1 MNINYDL
8 LSKIKYL
15 ISVGKNIKE
24 ISYILNL
31 DYHYIEY
38 LLGKVKTDIIFS
50 SISDEFYLVAI
61 IDKLLN
67 KNNKERNSFPYMYQY
82 KILDMLNLSDEEI
95 IKRLNI
101 NMPRLLSFLRSMY
114 FMLYT
119 YDIDGVDK
127 SYLPIIKAK
136 IDNINKVY
144 REHRYTYS
152 IHDYEGSVDVLFP
165 DGSTQSRNI
174 VYGKS
179 FDFSDGDIKF
189 ICIADPHFGAYYENV
204 DYIKMVYD
212 YASKHGIKYI
222 VVLGDL
228 IEGNCFSYDR
238 CLPQYKSIDSQVNH
252 VFQDY
257 CYDSNIK
264 NIILLGNHDFSAYT
278 KEGID
283 ISKKLSVR
291 DDFSIVGFKEAYLKV
306 RDEYITLKH
315 EVSKIVSC
323 INNPCTSLN
332 LIGHSHQYRIT
343 YNDDSVTMK
352 VPTLSDIYAGIGYTI
367 NKGFVVC
374 ELNFDSYGL
383 CNIETEF
390 VRFDKDETVKF
401 QMTIK

>member
-1 MNINYDL
+1 MNINFDL

-50 SISDEFYLVAI
+50 SISDEFYLVSI

-352 VPTLSDIYAGIGYTI
+352 VPTLSDIYAGIGYII

-401 QMTIK
+401 QRTIK

>member
-1 MNINYDL
+1 MNINFDF

-50 SISDEFYLVAI
+50 SISDEFYLVSI

-204 DYIKMVYD
+204 DYIKRVYD

-390 VRFDKDETVKF
+390 VRFDKNETVKF
-401 QMTIK
+401 QRTIK

>member
-1 MNINYDL
+1 MNINFDL

-50 SISDEFYLVAI
+50 SISDEFYLVSI

-401 QMTIK
+401 QRTIK